1 MENAEMTP
9 EFINSFSEFYQ
20 QVSNACRRGHNL
32 NGRKMSGGQVD
43 KLISAIREHVWN
55 THVVPLLSDFES
67 NQRSVYSL
75 NGRCNQLDSENKA
88 LQEKLKIAEH
98 LKELADDAIVTLQKE
113 VEKLKADNESLLKGA
128 LDNIK
133 KHMHH

>member
-1 MENAEMTP
+1 MEKPDFESQSKTIYP
-9 EFINSFSEFYQ
+9 TE
-20 QVSNACRRGHNL
+20 RRQKAFQEGC
-32 NGRKMSGGQVD
+32 
-43 KLISAIREHVWN
+43 EHVWN

-75 NGRCNQLDSENKA
+75 NGRCNQLASENKA

-113 VEKLKADNESLLKGA
+113 VEKLKADNESLLMFKLY
-128 LDNIK
+128 LDY
-133 KHMHH
+133 